1 MPLFVNNFNFSRG
14 QNKFAV
20 IYDGGKSTVT
30 GFNGDLDYKISE
42 TVDIYG
48 RFEYRKYN
56 LATEAEA
63 WNLPT
68 AKLTAGTNFRI
79 NKKITINGA
88 LLIRGETQDRILTSG
103 TAFNL
108 VALPS
113 FADLSGGI
121 DYQLNKRV
129 SIFAQANNLLNTK
142 NQIYLY
148 YPANGFNIFGGL
160 SVGF

>member
-1 MPLFVNNFNFSRG
+1 M
-14 QNKFAV
+14 

-30 GFNGDLDYKISE
+30 GFNGDLDFKLSE
-42 TVDIYG
+42 MFDLYG
-48 RFEYRKYN
+48 KLEYRKYA

-79 NKKITINGA
+79 NKKIMINGA
-88 LLIRGETQDRILTSG
+88 LLIRGETKDRLPATG
-103 TAFNL
+103 TAYQV
-108 VALPS
+108 VALPA

-121 DYQLNKRV
+121 DYQLSKRV

-142 NQIYLY
+142 YQTYLY
-148 YPANGFNIFGGL
+148 YPVNGFNIFGGL